1 MEILFHEF
9 LEAEPEAGRSDSRNA
24 LLKTSFCYKWHRNW
38 QDGCSCY
45 VTAPTFLQWYRRQ
58 CVRNLLRWSFAF
70 LRQAVLTHWQW
81 ESPCA
86 QPRACRGH
94 AACRVFAWEVLNV
107 LEASRET
114 SELGLLMDVEQGEVR
129 PPPPPPAAR
138 EFEAC
143 AQLPSSSVS
152 VGMRFHLH
160 CYFAVR
166 RKV

>member
-1 MEILFHEF
+1 MEILLFHEF
-9 LEAEPEAGRSDSRNA
+9 LEAEPEAGGSDCRNA
-24 LLKTSFCYKWHRNW
+24 LPKTSFCYKWHRNW

-70 LRQAVLTHWQW
+70 LRQAVLTQWRW

-86 QPRACRGH
+86 QPRACQGH

-114 SELGLLMDVEQGEVR
+114 SELGLLMDVEQGEV
-129 PPPPPPAAR
+129 PPPR
-138 EFEAC
+138 LHQQHKSLRHVLSF
-143 AQLPSSSVS
+143 LP
-152 VGMRFHLH
+152 LL
-160 CYFAVR
+160 
-166 RKV
+166 